1 MIMRL
6 PVIIYEDEALL
17 VLDKPA
23 GIIVNKAQTTQHQV
37 TVEDWLEEKNIKPE
51 RHGIVHRLDK
61 ETSGLLLVAKTRE
74 AMENL
79 QAQFKKRQV
88 EKTYLALVH
97 GLVIP
102 KIDEINLPITRNPFN
117 RMRFGV
123 FVGGRESITRYEVI
137 EYINNSYSLLTV
149 FPKTG
154 RTHQIRVHMK
164 HRGYPLEADGLYGGR
179 KTSNQDR
186 CWCPRLFLQAAS
198 IKFIHPVSGKLMAF
212 KLDLAVDLQGVLK
225 KLKKD

>member
-1 MIMRL
+1 MDMRL
-6 PVIIYEDEALL
+6 PTIVYEDEALL

-23 GIIVNKAQTTQHQV
+23 GIIVNKAQTTQNQI
-37 TVEDWLEEKNIKPE
+37 TIEDWLEEKNIHLE

-61 ETSGLLLVAKTRE
+61 ETSGLLLVAKTKT

-79 QAQFKKRQV
+79 QAQFKNRIV
-88 EKTYLALVH
+88 GKTYLALVH

-102 KIDEINLPITRNPFN
+102 KKDEINLPITRNPFN

-137 EYINNSYSLLTV
+137 EYINNNYSLLTV

-164 HRGYPLEADGLYGGR
+164 HRGYPLVADGLYGGR

-186 CWCPRLFLQAAS
+186 RWCPRLFLQAAS
-198 IKFIHPVSGKLMAF
+198 INFIHPISGQPMDF
-212 KLDLAVDLQGVLK
+212 KLALAVDLQGVLK